1 MKSKNKVEIL
11 DDMREKDINENRS
24 REDITKTEVLEA
36 TNSVNSDLSFT
47 MKLFSDFPGE
57 RLPTLTISFS
67 RWCEKDGLKN
77 TYFEKEMCNQTV
89 LLGRTSISRQSI
101 ISILSNELRRRLET
115 LDETL
120 SQQETVAII
129 DKYIQQPMNFNGKV

>member
-1 MKSKNKVEIL
+1 M
-11 DDMREKDINENRS
+11 
-24 REDITKTEVLEA
+24 KTEA
-36 TNSVNSDLSFT
+36 GKISPKQKFWNSVNSDLSFT